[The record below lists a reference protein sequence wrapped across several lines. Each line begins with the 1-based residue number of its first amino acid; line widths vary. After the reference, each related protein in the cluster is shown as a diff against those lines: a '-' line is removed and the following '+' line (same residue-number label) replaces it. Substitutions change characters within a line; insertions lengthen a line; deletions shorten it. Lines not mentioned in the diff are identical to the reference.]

1 MTRCIDCGG
10 EIVEGEDHRCHTGGR
25 VSKPFCQE
33 SPREFAGGFS
43 EESGEHPLPES
54 ALKAWQ
60 VAKPAVDAYQ
70 EAHPQQSAAIRI
82 ERVSRGLWRVY
93 SEFDGGEFV
102 DITTQGMKALL
113 DELLKL
119 ARQFGDQEASEEED
133 EDEDETPE
141 KWQIREPKSLINR
154 VPKPNEVI

>member
-1 MTRCIDCGG
+1 MNEWFT
-10 EIVEGEDHRCHTGGR
+10 E
-25 VSKPFCQE
+25 KAQQ
-33 SPREFAGGFS
+33 FADGFS
-43 EESGEHPLPES
+43 LESRGEEVLPES
-54 ALKAWQ
+54 VKTWQ
-60 VAKPAVDAYQ
+60 VAKPTVDAH
-70 EAHPQQSAAIRI
+70 ELAHPLQSAAIRI